1 MRKFEITTILPVNL
15 ADIELGR
22 PGGIHGAKWFGA
34 PPVSSRAL
42 VVRLKKRETLQGS
55 GEELDRQ

>member
-15 ADIELGR
+15 TDIELGR

-42 VVRLKKRETLQGS
+42 V
-55 GEELDRQ
+55 GEIEEERNPTRKWRRIG